1 MELRQLRTFVAVA
14 ELGTVS
20 RAATQLRIA
29 QPALSRQIANLEQ
42 ELGLKLFDRLGRRL
56 ALTSEGE
63 QLLGNCRGLLN
74 DVIAITER
82 AQELQHGDIG
92 TLRLAAAPQFIEGV
106 ISRFLHRYAQRFPK
120 VRVELIEAISWND
133 TMAMLDRRE
142 IHLGQNVLNAV
153 APHDRRYAQFAL
165 ADVELC
171 AAGHASLMSGVGET
185 IEITRLTNYRLLVQ
199 DTSFA
204 SRRTFDAACRA
215 ANVDV
220 DIAFESRTPH
230 TLLAMAENGH
240 GVALVPS
247 AVQIG
252 RYSLQVA
259 RVTHKGKPL
268 SQRLAVFWNRRR
280 PLPRYA
286 FAFCELLG
294 NHVLEVLP
302 VSRPSKPVRTGKR
315 KKPAG
320 PSQGRV
326 RRASPR

>member
-1 MELRQLRTFVAVA
+1 MDFRQLRTFVTVG

-20 RAATQLRIA
+20 GAAVRLRIA
-29 QPALSRQIANLEQ
+29 QPALSRQIANLEH

-56 ALTSEGE
+56 VLTSEGE

-74 DVIAITER
+74 DVIAVKER
-82 AQELQHGDIG
+82 AQELQRGDMG
-92 TLRLAAAPQFIEGV
+92 TLRLAASPQFIEGV
-106 ISRFLHRYAQRFPK
+106 LSRFLHRYAQRYPK
-120 VRVELIEAISWND
+120 VRVELIESISWND
-133 TMAMLDRRE
+133 TMEMLDRRE

-153 APHDRRYAQFAL
+153 SPHDPRFVQHAL

-171 AAGHASLMSGVGET
+171 AAGHASLMAGVGET
-185 IEITRLTNYRLLVQ
+185 IEIARLTNYRLLVQ
-199 DTSFA
+199 DISFGG
-204 SRRTFDAACRA
+204 RRTFDAACRA
-215 ANVDV
+215 ANIDV
-220 DIAFESRTPH
+220 DIAFESQTQH

-240 GVALVPS
+240 GLALVPS

-268 SQRLAVFWNRRR
+268 SQRLAIFWNKRR

-286 FAFCELLG
+286 VAFCELLG

-302 VSRPSKPVRTGKR
+302 VSRPSKPTRTGRKR
-315 KKPAG
+315 A
-320 PSQGRV
+320 
-326 RRASPR
+326 RASR